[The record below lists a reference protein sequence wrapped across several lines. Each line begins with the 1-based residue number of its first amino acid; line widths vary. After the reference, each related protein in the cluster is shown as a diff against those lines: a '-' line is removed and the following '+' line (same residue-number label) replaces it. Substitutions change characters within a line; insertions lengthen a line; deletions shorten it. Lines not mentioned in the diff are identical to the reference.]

1 MRHTSRTLSLAVNLA
16 AFFIIL
22 SSTLPA
28 QTRHDYRAN
37 PKFQTA
43 ISDGKV
49 LAEDQEYDLAIDAYQ
64 EANDIA
70 GGRCDPCLRAIIDLQ
85 IANARYDDAI
95 ATANKFKSIA
105 ATPSEKSF
113 AEAGRGRALFLQ
125 AEPEKPGALYNAGL
139 LQAADAAF
147 KAALALDPKNSTALF
162 KDGEV
167 LAHLGQTEAA
177 RAQFKTCLTTIKPDD
192 PIYLRAQRF
201 AANPALALQQ
211 LAPAFTVKTLDG
223 GRFNLD
229 RMQGRVVLIDFW
241 ATWCVPCMKE
251 LPQLKQIA
259 RDFSG
264 QPLVILSVSWDED
277 EETWRD
283 FVRKNQMTW
292 PQYLD
297 TSHKLG
303 RLFEVEGIP
312 SYFTIDSDGVL
323 TTEMLGE
330 GFDVE
335 DRLGKLIA
343 KAKTAELANTPAASG
358 R

>member
-1 MRHTSRTLSLAVNLA
+1 MRHTSRTLSLAAILA

-22 SSTLPA
+22 SCILPA
-28 QTRHDYRAN
+28 QTPRDYRAN

-43 ISDGKV
+43 ISDGKI
-49 LAEDQEYDLAIDAYQ
+49 LAEDQEYDLAIDSYR

-70 GGRCDPCLRAIIDLQ
+70 GGRCGSCLRTIIDLQ
-85 IANARYDDAI
+85 IANGNYDDAI
-95 ATANKFKSIA
+95 VTASQFKSIA
-105 ATPSEKSF
+105 TTPSEKSF
-113 AEAGRGRALFLQ
+113 AEASRGRALFLQ
-125 AEPEKPGALYNAGL
+125 AEPQKTGAPYNASL
-139 LQAADAAF
+139 LQAADSAF

-167 LAHLGQTEAA
+167 LTHLGQTEAA
-177 RAQFKTCLTTIKPDD
+177 RAQFKACLAAIRPDD

-223 GRFNLD
+223 SRFSLD

-264 QPLVILSVSWDED
+264 QPLAILSVSWDED

-283 FVRKNQMTW
+283 FVRKNQMIW

-297 TSHKLG
+297 TGHKLG

-335 DRLGKLIA
+335 GRLRKLIA
-343 KAKTAELANTPAASG
+343 KAKAAQQAAAATG
-358 R
+358 Q

>member
-1 MRHTSRTLSLAVNLA
+1 LRNLSMRHPTRAFLLAVLLVS
-16 AFFIIL
+16 L
-22 SSTLPA
+22 SCTLPA

-49 LAEDQEYDLAIDAYQ
+49 LAEDQEYDLAIDSYR

-70 GGRCDPCLRAIIDLQ
+70 GGRCGSCLRAIIDLQ
-85 IANARYDDAI
+85 IANGDYDSAI
-95 ATANKFKSIA
+95 ATANQFKSIA
-105 ATPSEKSF
+105 TFPSEKSF
-113 AEAGRGRALFLQ
+113 AEASRGRALLLQ
-125 AEPEKPGALYNAGL
+125 AEPEKAGAPYDASL
-139 LQAADAAF
+139 LQAADSAF
-147 KAALALDPKNSTALF
+147 KAALALDPRNSTILF

-177 RAQFKTCLTTIKPDD
+177 RAQFKACLTAIKPDD

-201 AANPALALQQ
+201 AGNPALALQP

-223 GRFNLD
+223 SRFNLD

-251 LPQLKQIA
+251 LPQLKQIT
-259 RDFSG
+259 RDFAG

-277 EETWRD
+277 EGTWRD
-283 FVRKNQMTW
+283 FVRKNEMTW

-297 TSHKLG
+297 TGHKLG

-335 DRLGKLIA
+335 GRLRKLIA
-343 KAKTAELANTPAASG
+343 ARQVAAASG
-358 R
+358 Q